1 MPLVLLVLL
10 LAAAQAQHGLL
21 LSGQEAEEFL
31 KTARVTENRSIPVGI
46 TGPRQVTLTDGAHT
60 LRAAWKT
67 VDEHRRGF
75 TDLERGGKEW
85 DFTDSYKYEIAAY
98 ELDKILGLD
107 LVPPSVERRL
117 DGERGALVLW
127 VEGSV
132 TEYERKKRGLRAPD
146 PDRWNAQMYKVRL
159 LHNLTYN
166 TDHGNIRNILIDPDF
181 GIYAI
186 DHSRAFRTQ
195 RSLLA
200 EKDLDQFSRA
210 VLEKLRLLDRALL
223 QQKLGA
229 WLSPNQIEA
238 ILARG
243 ERILKRAEKLVA
255 ERGEARVLYP

>member
-1 MPLVLLVLL
+1 MPLVLLVSF

-21 LSGQEAEEFL
+21 LTGQEAEDFL
-31 KTARVTENRSIPVGI
+31 KTARVTENRGIPVGI
-46 TGPRQVTLTDGAHT
+46 TGPRQLTLTDGVRT

-67 VDEHRRGF
+67 VDQYRRGF
-75 TDLERGGKEW
+75 TELERGGKEW

-98 ELDKILGLD
+98 ELDKLLGLD
-107 LVPPSVERRL
+107 LVPPAVERRI
-117 DGERGALVLW
+117 DGEKGALVLW
-127 VEGSV
+127 VEGSI
-132 TEYERKKRGLRAPD
+132 TEYDRKKQGLPKSD
-146 PDRWNAQMYKVRL
+146 PQRWNAQMYRVRL

-181 GIYAI
+181 RIYAI

-195 RSLLA
+195 RSLRA
-200 EKDLDQFSRA
+200 EKDLEQFSRA

-223 QQKLGA
+223 EQKLGA

-238 ILARG
+238 ILAR
-243 ERILKRAEKLVA
+243 RDLVLKRAEKLVA